1 MNNTI
6 TSTVLTDGTKIATAV
21 PVDKKTDDKY
31 FAINFRPVILLNCF
45 SKVYE
50 NHIKKQ
56 LVHSMS
62 NHMFPFVSAN
72 RKGYS
77 SQHVLIRLLEEWREH
92 LDNNNMVWVI
102 SWT

>member
-31 FAINFRPVILLNCF
+31 FAINFRPIILLNCF
-45 SKVYE
+45 SKIYE

-62 NHMFPFVSAN
+62 NHLFPFFQPIGKVI
-72 RKGYS
+72 
-77 SQHVLIRLLEEWREH
+77 VL
-92 LDNNNMVWVI
+92 NMFLSDFWKNGENI
-102 SWT
+102 